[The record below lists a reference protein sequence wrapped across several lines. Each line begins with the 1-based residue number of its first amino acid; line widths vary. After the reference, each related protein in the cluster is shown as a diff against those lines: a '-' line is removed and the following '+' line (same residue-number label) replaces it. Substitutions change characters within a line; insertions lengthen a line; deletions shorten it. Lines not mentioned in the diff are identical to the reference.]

1 MANSFKKRNLLLQ
14 KRISNPIFPHL
25 LLRDKSEKATVTA
38 RKPFTK
44 EATRPITIARQ
55 NTASINRRIDMPN
68 RILQRVLSEGRIQEI
83 KNYDIGSQLGSGAY
97 AIVKSSV
104 HKTTGQ
110 TVAIKIYEKYKLA
123 SSQRK
128 SCVNRE
134 VRVLKNINHPHIVKF
149 YDVIETP
156 KEVYI
161 IMELVKGHSL
171 LHYIKQK
178 SEKRLTE
185 YEAIRIFKQILL
197 AIEYCHKMNVVHR
210 DIKMEN
216 ILLDDRLDAKLID
229 FGFSTWVI
237 PAQKLKIFCGTPSY
251 MAPEIVNKKEYYGPP
266 ADMWSLGILL
276 YAMLC
281 GHFPFRAHT
290 EFELYRNISKGIFN
304 VPSHVSEGAK
314 KLISKLL
321 SVDPKRRITAEKA
334 SIDPFLNL

>member
-1 MANSFKKRNLLLQ
+1 LLS
-14 KRISNPIFPHL
+14 RG
-25 LLRDKSEKATVTA
+25 KSEKVAVTTRRPA
-38 RKPFTK
+38 TK

-55 NTASINRRIDMPN
+55 NTASLSRRIDMPN
-68 RILQRVLSEGRIQEI
+68 RVLQRTLSEGRTQEI

-97 AIVKSSV
+97 ATVKSSV
-104 HKTTGQ
+104 NKTTGQ

-128 SCVNRE
+128 NCVNRE
-134 VRVLKNINHPHIVKF
+134 VRVLKNIRHPHIAKF

-156 KEVYI
+156 REVYI

-178 SEKRLTE
+178 SEKRLAE
-185 YEAIRIFKQILL
+185 YEAIRIFKQVLS
-197 AIEYCHKMNVVHR
+197 AIEYCHNMNVVHR

-237 PAQKLKIFCGTPSY
+237 PSQKLKIFCGTPSY

-281 GHFPFRAHT
+281 GHFPFRART
-290 EFELYRNISKGIFN
+290 EFELYHNISKGLFT
-304 VPSHVSEGAK
+304 VPSHVSDGAK

-321 SVDPKRRITAEKA
+321 IVDPKRRITAERTA
-334 SIDPFLNL
+334 IDPSLNL